1 MSSNHCAQFTQNAVE
16 DLSIPIVEG
25 KEIAEALACY
35 ICFLSYYPRIL
46 FSKEY
51 MQIRPLECSAKY
63 GNNKYLR
70 NNQEWLNKI
79 SAFIVRQLVYDS
91 NESNE
96 SKNEQLPCY
105 GSGHLSKFVPFNLFI
120 MKKEV
125 SMKAG
130 N

>member
-1 MSSNHCAQFTQNAVE
+1 MSSVVTKYCKRKNLN
-16 DLSIPIVEG
+16 IPIVEG

-70 NNQEWLNKI
+70 IIIHKGLAEEI
-79 SAFIVRQLVYDS
+79 
-91 NESNE
+91 
-96 SKNEQLPCY
+96 
-105 GSGHLSKFVPFNLFI
+105 
-120 MKKEV
+120 
-125 SMKAG
+125 
-130 N
+130 